1 MKLEAKTWWSIQCL
15 FLVRPLGV
23 FGVVKFI
30 EMVHFLFHGGI
41 GKILNLLNIIS
52 FWWIDVVWLLM
63 TVGLFVTYTVKWVM
77 CWMVVDLF
85 FCWQGMF
92 GRYKK
97 SSSIA
102 SLKAL
107 RNNWTFN
114 GIELSTLDLTF
125 YLYNWF
131 ELSNAFGNISYIS
144 FIDSLIIFDYNSL
157 GDSFLQSVYLG
168 FSSY

>member
-1 MKLEAKTWWSIQCL
+1 MVNSMSVLSKAPWSIWGCEIHRNYA
-15 FLVRPLGV
+15 F
-23 FGVVKFI
+23 FI
-30 EMVHFLFHGGI
+30 SRWHWENFKLWI
-41 GKILNLLNIIS
+41 TWLNIIS
-52 FWWIDVVWLLM
+52 SWWIDVVWLLM
-63 TVGLFVTYTVKWVM
+63 TIGLFVTYTVKWVM

-97 SSSIA
+97 SASIA
-102 SLKAL
+102 PLIAL

-114 GIELSTLDLTF
+114 GFELSTLDLTF

-131 ELSNAFGNISYIS
+131 ELSNAFGKVSYIS
-144 FIDSLIIFDYNSL
+144 FIDSLIIFYCNSL
-157 GDSFLQSVYLG
+157 GDSFLQPVYLG